1 MYEMLDDGSSAVS
14 NIDPVGNCATDPV
27 PGGTRQSFRGP
38 ATGVCTM
45 RMNAYPVIASVSV
58 AIGALLLGTPV
69 HAEIQTG
76 TLACN
81 VGSGP
86 GFIIGSSRPLDCTY
100 SGPAGSEH
108 YVGNIAKLGVDFG
121 YLQSS
126 EMVWQVVAS
135 NAYPGPGSLAG
146 NYGGVTASAAV
157 GGGVGANALVGGSD
171 RLFVLQPVSVV
182 GQIGF
187 DLSVGLA
194 TVSLQYAP

>member
-1 MYEMLDDGSSAVS
+1 
-14 NIDPVGNCATDPV
+14 
-27 PGGTRQSFRGP
+27 
-38 ATGVCTM
+38 M

-69 HAEIQTG
+69 QADIQMG

-108 YVGNIAKLGVDFG
+108 YVGNIAKLGVDIG

-135 NAYPGPGSLAG
+135 NVYPGPGSLAG

-171 RLFVLQPVSVV
+171 RLFVLQPISVV

-187 DLSVGLA
+187 DVSGGLA